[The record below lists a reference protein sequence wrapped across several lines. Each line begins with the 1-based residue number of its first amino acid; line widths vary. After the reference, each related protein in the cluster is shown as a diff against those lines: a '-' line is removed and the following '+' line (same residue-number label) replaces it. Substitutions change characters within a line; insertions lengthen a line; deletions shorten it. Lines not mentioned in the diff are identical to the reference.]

1 MRIPRSWVNDFV
13 NLAGVSDDVI
23 ADALVRVGFEVED
36 VIKQGADLT
45 GPLVIARVIAIEEL
59 TEHKKPIRYVE
70 LDCNEGQTR
79 FVICGARNFNV
90 NDLVVAALP
99 GAVLPG
105 NFAISARETYGKT
118 SNGMICSAKEL
129 GLGDD
134 HSGIIVL
141 AESTTKIGDDAV
153 ELLQINDTIFDIAVN
168 PDRGYALSIRGAA
181 REIAGA
187 LNLNFIDP
195 VEHAKSL
202 TFAETGTGTSIKI
215 SDGAMVGY
223 LRSLDNFNP
232 KAPSPI
238 WLSRRVE
245 KVGMRSISLAVDVTN
260 YVMIELGQPLHAFD
274 RAKIVDGLEISYA
287 VDKTKFKTLDNQERA
302 LASSD
307 LVVRDGKQVL
317 ALAGTMGGLDSEIT
331 ESTTTIA
338 IEAVRFDPIAI
349 AKNSRH
355 HKLSTEASR
364 RLERGVDPSL
374 AELASARAAELMISL
389 GGATYLGTGK
399 SGEPKYPAII
409 ALDPKYVNERLGTEL
424 SVDAI
429 AKALRT
435 VGCDVD
441 IINWQVDPPSWRSDL
456 QIPADLVEEVAR
468 IVGYDQIPSVLP
480 RSPYAAALTPV
491 QQRRRTI
498 AAALAA
504 RGLTEVQNFP
514 FVAES
519 TMKTLNYTGERAAT
533 FRIANPMSE
542 ETPLMRTHLIPGLI
556 AAAQRNLSRGAR
568 DFALFEIGA
577 IFRNTT
583 KLVDGLFPPLG
594 KKPDEAT
601 IKAIF
606 DSVPPQP
613 IHLGAI
619 FIGKTTGDNWRAKP
633 RSYEWADAIAEAQT
647 VLDLCGLQ
655 YTVERSDFAPWHPGR
670 CAELLV
676 DGKAVAHAGELH
688 PRVCSEFGLP
698 PRSCALVIN
707 LDALP
712 ASNTVR
718 AAVIGAMPIAV
729 QDVALVVESSVS
741 AAQLEQA
748 LVDGAGDL
756 LESIVLFDR
765 YDKIG
770 DGKISLAF
778 TLSFRAP
785 DRTLTGEEITA
796 AREAAVANAAKL
808 YGATVRS

>member
-1 MRIPRSWVNDFV
+1 
-13 NLAGVSDDVI
+13 
-23 ADALVRVGFEVED
+23 
-36 VIKQGADLT
+36 
-45 GPLVIARVIAIEEL
+45 
-59 TEHKKPIRYVE
+59 
-70 LDCNEGQTR
+70 
-79 FVICGARNFNV
+79 
-90 NDLVVAALP
+90 
-99 GAVLPG
+99 
-105 NFAISARETYGKT
+105 
-118 SNGMICSAKEL
+118 
-129 GLGDD
+129 
-134 HSGIIVL
+134 
-141 AESTTKIGDDAV
+141 
-153 ELLQINDTIFDIAVN
+153 

-187 LNLNFIDP
+187 LDLNFIDP
-195 VEHAKSL
+195 VTHAKAL
-202 TFAETGTGTSIKI
+202 EFKENGGATPIKI
-215 SDGAMVGY
+215 SDGAMVAY

-260 YVMIELGQPLHAFD
+260 YVMIELGQP
-274 RAKIVDGLEISYA
+274 
-287 VDKTKFKTLDNQERA
+287 
-302 LASSD
+302 
-307 LVVRDGKQVL
+307 
-317 ALAGTMGGLDSEIT
+317 
-331 ESTTTIA
+331 
-338 IEAVRFDPIAI
+338 FDPIAI
-349 AKNSRH
+349 AKNSRR

-374 AELASARAAELMISL
+374 AEFASGRAAELMIAL
-389 GGATYLGTGK
+389 GGATYVGTSV
-399 SGEPKYPAII
+399 SGEARYPSLID
-409 ALDPKYVNERLGTEL
+409 LDPKYVNDRLGTEL
-424 SVDAI
+424 STEVI
-429 AKALRT
+429 EKALTT
-435 VGCDVD
+435 VGCDV
-441 IINWQVDPPSWRSDL
+441 NTKSWKVDPPSWRGDL

-480 RSPYAAALTPV
+480 RSPYAATLTPV
-491 QQRRRTI
+491 QLRRRTI

-556 AAAQRNLSRGAR
+556 GAAQRNLSRGAR

-583 KLVDGLFPPLG
+583 KLVDGIFPTLG
-594 KKPDEAT
+594 VKPDAAT

-606 DSVPPQP
+606 ESVPPQP

-619 FIGKTTGDNWRAKP
+619 FVGKITGDNWRTKA
-633 RSYEWADAIAEAQT
+633 RNYEWADAIAEAQT
-647 VLDLCGLQ
+647 VLDLCGLS

-688 PRVCSEFGLP
+688 PRVC
-698 PRSCALVIN
+698 
-707 LDALP
+707 
-712 ASNTVR
+712 
-718 AAVIGAMPIAV
+718 
-729 QDVALVVESSVS
+729 
-741 AAQLEQA
+741 
-748 LVDGAGDL
+748 
-756 LESIVLFDR
+756 
-765 YDKIG
+765 KIG

-785 DRTLTGEEITA
+785 DRTLTGEEISA
-796 AREAAVANAAKL
+796 AREAAVANASKL

>member
-1 MRIPRSWVNDFV
+1 MLIPRSWVNDFV
-13 NLAGVSDDVI
+13 DLSGISDEVI
-23 ADALVRVGFEVED
+23 ADAFVRVGFEIEE

-45 GPLVIARVIAIEEL
+45 GPLVVARVIAIEEL
-59 TEHKKPIRYVE
+59 AEHKKPIRYVE
-70 LDCNEGQTR
+70 LDCNEGQSR
-79 FVICGARNFNV
+79 FVICGARNFAV

-118 SNGMICSAKEL
+118 SNGMICSSKEL

-141 AESTTKIGDDAV
+141 AEGSAAV
-153 ELLQINDTIFDIAVN
+153 GQDVIELLQINDTIFDIAVN

-187 LNLNFIDP
+187 LDLNFIDP
-195 VEHAKSL
+195 VTHAKAL
-202 TFAETGTGTSIKI
+202 EFKENGGATPIKI
-215 SDGAMVGY
+215 SDGAMVAY

-287 VDKTKFKTLDNQERA
+287 VDGTKFKTLDNQERE

-307 LVVRDGKQVL
+307 LVVRDSKQVL

-331 ESTTTIA
+331 DNTTTIA

-349 AKNSRH
+349 AKNSRR

-374 AELASARAAELMISL
+374 AEFASGRAAELMIAL
-389 GGATYLGTGK
+389 GGATYVGTSV
-399 SGEPKYPAII
+399 SGEARYPSLID
-409 ALDPKYVNERLGTEL
+409 LDPKYVNDRLGTEL
-424 SVDAI
+424 STEVI
-429 AKALRT
+429 EKALTT
-435 VGCDVD
+435 VGCDV
-441 IINWQVDPPSWRSDL
+441 NTKSWKVDPPSWRGDL

-480 RSPYAAALTPV
+480 RSPYAATLTPV
-491 QQRRRTI
+491 QLRRRTI

-583 KLVDGLFPPLG
+583 KLVDGIFPALEV
-594 KKPDEAT
+594 KPDAAT

-619 FIGKTTGDNWRAKP
+619 FVGKTTGDNWRTKA
-633 RSYEWADAIAEAQT
+633 RHYEWADAIAEAQT
-647 VLDLCGLQ
+647 VLDLCGLS

-698 PRSCALVIN
+698 PRTCALVIN

-718 AAVIGAMPIAV
+718 ASVIGSMPIAV
-729 QDVALVVESSVS
+729 QDVALVVEPSVS
-741 AAQLEQA
+741 AAQLEKA
-748 LVDGAGDL
+748 LVEGAGEL

-770 DGKISLAF
+770 DGNISLAF

-785 DRTLTGEEITA
+785 DRTLTGEEISA
-796 AREAAVANAAKL
+796 AREAAVAKAHQL
-808 YGATVRS
+808 FGATVRS

>member
-13 NLAGVSDDVI
+13 NLNGVTDEAI
-23 ADALVRVGFEVED
+23 ADAFVRVGFEVED

-45 GPLVIARVIAIEEL
+45 GPLVVARVIAIEEL

-79 FVICGARNFNV
+79 FVICGARNFAV
-90 NDLVVAALP
+90 NDVVVAALP

-141 AESTTKIGDDAV
+141 PEGTAKVGDDAID
-153 ELLQINDTIFDIAVN
+153 LLQINDTIFDIAVN

-187 LNLNFIDP
+187 LNLVFTDP

-202 TFAETGTGTSIKI
+202 AFPEVGPGTTMTITN
-215 SDGAMVGY
+215 GAMVGY

-232 KAPSPI
+232 KAASPI

-274 RAKIVDGLEISYA
+274 RAKIVDGLEITYA
-287 VDKTKFKTLDNQERA
+287 ADETKFKTLDNQERV
-302 LASSD
+302 LSGSD
-307 LVVRDGKQVL
+307 LVVRDSKQVL

-331 ESTTTIA
+331 EATTTIA

-374 AELASARAAELMISL
+374 AEFASARAAELMISL
-389 GGATYLGTGK
+389 GGAKYLGTSK
-399 SGEPKYPAII
+399 AGEAKFPAII
-409 ALDPKYVNERLGTEL
+409 SLDPKYVNDRLGTAL
-424 SVDAI
+424 SEAEI
-429 AKALRT
+429 AKSLRT

-441 IINWQVDPPSWRSDL
+441 TNNWQVDPPSWRSDL

-468 IVGYDQIPSVLP
+468 IVGYDQIPSILP
-480 RSPYAAALTPV
+480 RSPYAATMTPV

-498 AAALAA
+498 ASALAA

-556 AAAQRNLSRGAR
+556 GAAQRNLSRGAR

-583 KLVDGLFPPLG
+583 KLVDGIFPTLG
-594 KKPDEAT
+594 VKPDAAT

-606 DSVPPQP
+606 ESVPPQP

-619 FIGKTTGDNWRAKP
+619 FVGKTTGDNWRTKA
-633 RSYEWADAIAEAQT
+633 RNYEWADAIAEAQT
-647 VLDLCGLQ
+647 VLDLCGLS
-655 YTVERSDFAPWHPGR
+655 YSVERSDFAPWHPGR

-718 AAVIGAMPIAV
+718 AAAIGAMPIAV
-729 QDVALVVESSVS
+729 QDVALVVEPSVS
-741 AAQLEQA
+741 AAQLQQA
-748 LVDGAGDL
+748 LVVGAGDL

-785 DRTLTGEEITA
+785 DRTLTGEEISA
-796 AREAAVANAAKL
+796 AREAAVANASKL

>member
-13 NLAGVSDDVI
+13 DLTGITDEVI
-23 ADALVRVGFEVED
+23 ADAFVRVGFEVED

-45 GPLVIARVIAIEEL
+45 GPLVVARVIAIEEL

-79 FVICGARNFNV
+79 FVICGARNFAV
-90 NDLVVAALP
+90 NDLVIAALP

-141 AESTTKIGDDAV
+141 AEGTAKVGDDAID
-153 ELLQINDTIFDIAVN
+153 LLQIKDTIFDIAVN

-181 REIAGA
+181 REVAGA
-187 LNLNFIDP
+187 LNLVFTDP
-195 VEHAKSL
+195 VEHAKLL
-202 TFAETGTGTSIKI
+202 TFSEVGPVTTMKI

-232 KAPSPI
+232 KAASPI

-274 RAKIVDGLEISYA
+274 RAKIVDGLEITYA
-287 VDKTKFKTLDNQERA
+287 VDGTKFKTLDNQERV
-302 LASSD
+302 LSGSD
-307 LVVRDGKQVL
+307 LVVRDSKQVL

-331 ESTTTIA
+331 DSTTTIA
-338 IEAVRFDPIAI
+338 IEAVRFDPSAI
-349 AKNSRH
+349 AKNSRR

-389 GGATYLGTGK
+389 GGANYLGTSK
-399 SGEPKYPAII
+399 AGEAKFPAII
-409 ALDPKYVNERLGTEL
+409 ALDPKYVNDRLGTDL
-424 SVDAI
+424 SEADI
-429 AKALRT
+429 AKSLRT

-441 IINWQVDPPSWRSDL
+441 TNGWQVDPPSWRSDL

-468 IVGYDQIPSVLP
+468 IVGYDQIPSILP
-480 RSPYAAALTPV
+480 RSPYAATLTPV
-491 QQRRRTI
+491 QLRRRTI

-519 TMKTLNYTGERAAT
+519 TMKALNYTGERAAT

-583 KLVDGLFPPLG
+583 KLVDGIFPALG
-594 KKPDEAT
+594 VKPDAAI

-619 FIGKTTGDNWRAKP
+619 FIGKTTGDNWRAKA

-647 VLDLCGLQ
+647 VLDLCGLS

-698 PRSCALVIN
+698 AHSCALVIN

-718 AAVIGAMPIAV
+718 AAVIGSMPIAV
-729 QDVALVVESSVS
+729 QDVALVVEPSVS
-741 AAQLEQA
+741 AAQLQQA
-748 LVDGAGDL
+748 LVDGAGEL

-778 TLSFRAP
+778 TLSFRAA
-785 DRTLTGEEITA
+785 DRTLTGEEISA
-796 AREAAVANAAKL
+796 AREAAVAKASKL

>member
-1 MRIPRSWVNDFV
+1 MLIPRSWINDFV
-13 NLAGVSDDVI
+13 DLSGISDQVI
-23 ADALVRVGFEVED
+23 SDAFVRVGFEVED
-36 VIKQGADLT
+36 VITQGADLT
-45 GPLVIARVIAIEEL
+45 GPLVIARVLAIEEL

-70 LDCNEGQTR
+70 LDCNEGQSR
-79 FVICGARNFNV
+79 FVICGARNFAV

-118 SNGMICSAKEL
+118 SNGMICSSKEL

-141 AESTTKIGDDAV
+141 SEGSATVGQDAI

-187 LNLNFIDP
+187 LDLKFIDP
-195 VEHAKSL
+195 IAHAKSL
-202 TFAETGTGTSIKI
+202 KFEETGSATPIKI
-215 SDGAMVGY
+215 TNGAMVAY
-223 LRSLDNFNP
+223 LRSLNDFNP
-232 KAPSPI
+232 KAPTPI
-238 WLSRRVE
+238 WLSRRIE
-245 KVGMRSISLAVDVTN
+245 KIGMRPISLAVDVTN
-260 YVMIELGQPLHAFD
+260 YVMVELGQPLHAFD
-274 RAKIVDGLEISYA
+274 RDKIADGLEITFA
-287 VDKTKFKTLDNQERA
+287 QDKSKFTTLDGQERE
-302 LASSD
+302 LASAD
-307 LVVRDGKQVL
+307 LVVRDSNQVL

-331 ESTTTIA
+331 DSTTSIA
-338 IEAVRFDPIAI
+338 LEAVRFDPISI
-349 AKNSRH
+349 AKNSRR

-374 AELASARAAELMISL
+374 AEFASARAAELMISL
-389 GGATYLGTGK
+389 GGASYLGTAV
-399 SGEPKYPAII
+399 SGEARYPAII
-409 ALDPKYVNERLGTEL
+409 DLDPKYVNDRLGTDL
-424 SVDAI
+424 SDEVI
-429 AKALRT
+429 ANSLTA

-441 IINWQVDPPSWRSDL
+441 VKSWKVDPPSWRSDL

-468 IVGYDQIPSVLP
+468 IVGYDQIPSILP
-480 RSPYAAALTPV
+480 RSPFAATLTPV
-491 QQRRRTI
+491 QLRRRTI
-498 AAALAA
+498 ASALAA

-519 TMKTLNYTGERAAT
+519 TMKALNYTGERAAT

-583 KLVDGLFPPLG
+583 KLVDGIFPPLEV
-594 KKPDEAT
+594 KPDAAT
-601 IKAIF
+601 IKALF

-619 FIGKTTGDNWRAKP
+619 FIGKTTGDNWRAKA

-655 YTVERSDFAPWHPGR
+655 YTVVRSDFAPWHPGR
-670 CAELLV
+670 CAELLI

-688 PRVCSEFGLP
+688 PRVCAEFGLP

-718 AAVIGAMPIAV
+718 AAVIGSMPMAV
-729 QDVALVVESSVS
+729 QDVALVVAEEVS
-741 AAQLEQA
+741 AAALQQA

-770 DGKISLAF
+770 EGKVSLAF

-785 DRTLTGEEITA
+785 DRTLTGEEISA